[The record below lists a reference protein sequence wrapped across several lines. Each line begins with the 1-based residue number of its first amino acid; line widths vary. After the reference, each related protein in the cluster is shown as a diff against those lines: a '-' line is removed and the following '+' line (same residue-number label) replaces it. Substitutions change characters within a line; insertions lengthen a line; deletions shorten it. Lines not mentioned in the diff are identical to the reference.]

1 MMIIGVDPHKSTDTA
16 TAVDPR
22 TNRAVASVRIEAS
35 LADYRRLL
43 RWAGQFDRR
52 RWAIEN
58 AEGLGRHLSSC
69 CWLAVRTWST
79 FGQPRPPEALL
90 PTSRQQQLLL
100 FCVRF
105 VHPAMPSGSASR
117 SPPAW
122 SDQRTPRSFGE
133 HPDQHRRHRRDHR
146 RSSDR
151 ANRSG
156 GPVPHRG
163 RVRQLRRS
171 GARRGSQRRQGSTPP
186 LTKRRPPT
194 QRRPAHRRHHPD
206 PNTRQPRPHLLQRQ
220 TRRE

>member
-1 MMIIGVDPHKSTDTA
+1 VVPWWGFLEVGLSVATQLSTRQNGRTLAAMMIIGVDPHKSTHTA
-16 TAVDPR
+16 TAVDPQ
-22 TNRAVASVRIEAS
+22 TNRTVASVRIEAS

-163 RVRQLRRS
+163 RVRQLRRG
-171 GARRGSQRRQGSTPP
+171 GARRGS
-186 LTKRRPPT
+186 
-194 QRRPAHRRHHPD
+194 
-206 PNTRQPRPHLLQRQ
+206 
-220 TRRE
+220 